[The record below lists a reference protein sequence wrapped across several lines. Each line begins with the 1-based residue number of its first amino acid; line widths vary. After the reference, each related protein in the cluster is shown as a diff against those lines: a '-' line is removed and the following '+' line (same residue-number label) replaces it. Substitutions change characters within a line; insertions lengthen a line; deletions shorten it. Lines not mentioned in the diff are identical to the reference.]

1 MLHMIGYA
9 IFGLIVGLVARFLLP
24 GPNPAGLIVT
34 CILGIAGGWLRGQ
47 LGRWFGWYK
56 EGHAAGFLMS
66 VVGAMVCFSCTGS
79 FIKQVARPL

>member
-1 MLHMIGYA
+1 MLHMIGHA

-34 CILGIAGGWLRGQ
+34 CLLGIAGGWLGAQ

-56 EGHAAGFLMS
+56 EGHAAVFLMS
-66 VVGAMVCFSCTGS
+66 VVGAMVLF
-79 FIKQVARPL
+79 FLYRLIH

>member
-1 MLHMIGYA
+1 MLHMIGQA

-34 CILGIAGGWLRGQ
+34 CILGIAGGWLGGQ
-47 LGRWFGWYK
+47 LGRWLGWYK

-66 VVGAMVCFSCTGS
+66 VVGAMVLLFLYRL
-79 FIKQVARPL
+79 IH